1 MCTTGSPVYVVRQQK
16 NSIAAA
22 TTMTRKPVYVT
33 EMHLYKKGEPIVG
46 VETAASPRA
55 MTIDDR

>member
-1 MCTTGSPVYVVRQQK
+1 MHRQQK